1 MRTAVLGITAA
12 ALVALPSLAQAGSG
26 GFIPPMRVDVGPEAS
41 HVEPVPGLQVV
52 AGIHWASLYPKPRAN
67 IDVGIGIVSVTHG
80 SAEDDMAT
88 ARSSSSPEA
97 DRLGLFGGY
106 VEVATRT
113 SGGSWWR
120 NWVGTRIESGRASID
135 GRKRA
140 YVGVATRVSTEAFV
154 SGGSSGSGGVAI
166 GVLAIGFYGEL
177 SARRIDDVGN
187 DLGAS
192 FGVSMRVPLIAD

>member
-1 MRTAVLGITAA
+1 VRTAALVIC
-12 ALVALPSLAQAGSG
+12 LVALPSIARAGNG
-26 GFIPPMRVDVGPEAS
+26 AFVPPMRVDVGPTSS

-67 IDVGIGIVSVTHG
+67 IDIGVGMVCVTHG
-80 SAEDDMAT
+80 GDDDDMAA
-88 ARSSSSPEA
+88 ARTSGAPERE
-97 DRLGLFGGY
+97 RLGMFGGY

-113 SGGSWWR
+113 AGGSWWR
-120 NWVGTRIESGRASID
+120 NWVGTRVESGRATID

-154 SGGSSGSGGVAI
+154 SGGSSGSGGVAV
-166 GVLAIGFYGEL
+166 GVLAIGLYGEL

-192 FGVSMRVPLIAD
+192 FGVSMRVPLIVD